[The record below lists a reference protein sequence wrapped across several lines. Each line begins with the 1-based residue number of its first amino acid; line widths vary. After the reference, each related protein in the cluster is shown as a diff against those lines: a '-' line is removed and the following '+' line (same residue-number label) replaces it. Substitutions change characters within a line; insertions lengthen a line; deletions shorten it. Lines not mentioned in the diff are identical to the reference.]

1 MTKLI
6 IGIEF
11 MWNSLIIVINLSIKN
26 TFYLGIV
33 NRNIEHPLLVD
44 DRIINDRNRKFAY
57 SNSIIMEQHYEATY
71 FHDQDCMYH

>member
-1 MTKLI
+1 
-6 IGIEF
+6 
-11 MWNSLIIVINLSIKN
+11 
-26 TFYLGIV
+26 
-33 NRNIEHPLLVD
+33 VD